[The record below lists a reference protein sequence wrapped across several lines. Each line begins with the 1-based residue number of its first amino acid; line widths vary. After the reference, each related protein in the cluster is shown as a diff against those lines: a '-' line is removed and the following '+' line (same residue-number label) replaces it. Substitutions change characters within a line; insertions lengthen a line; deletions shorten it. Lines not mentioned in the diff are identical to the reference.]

1 MVLVLGSKPNAGT
14 VVEPESPSLRL
25 LLRYFEPFSTPDSLD
40 ALVIH
45 KPTFPMEELCDSSI
59 AVATVLAR
67 QLDRAFDEFGLESGC
82 PRPATLR

>member
-40 ALVIH
+40 ALVVH
-45 KPTFPMEELCDSSI
+45 KPTFPIEELGDSSI
-59 AVATVLAR
+59 SVAALLER
-67 QLDRAFDEFGLESGC
+67 QLYRSCDEFGLE
-82 PRPATLR
+82 